1 MRKLI
6 SKINEIRRKRL
17 LFLKPYNIQE
27 YGRLIMA
34 GL

>member
-6 SKINEIRRKRL
+6 SKINEIRRKKIAV
-17 LFLKPYNIQE
+17 LKPYNIQE